1 MTILAA
7 TTFAA
12 AAGAVATAADR
23 PGQAVCYPERMSEQ
37 PPAAPA
43 GDALR
48 PLATRRLDA
57 AAPADIAEAVRLLRA
72 GRLVAVPTETVYG
85 LAADAAQPQA
95 LRAIFAAKQRP
106 ANHPLIVHIAGA
118 AQLERWA
125 RDIPDAARRLA
136 AAFWPGPLTLLLHKA
151 PTVPGQVTG
160 GRDTIGLR
168 VPDHPVLLRILQTL
182 DGGLAAPSANPH
194 KRLSPTSAE
203 QVLSGLDGRIDAVL
217 DGGPCAVG
225 VESTIVD
232 LTGARPRILRAGPI
246 SRAQLEA
253 VLGVA
258 VEFPEQHDAAVPG
271 NVAVHYQPL
280 TPLYLFERDALA
292 ARLRGKRD
300 DTPIVLVHHGDLP
313 VDTAHGLLRALRL
326 PEDKAGYAR
335 ALYETLHA
343 ADGLGAA
350 AIWMEMP
357 PPQEDWRD
365 VRDRLGRAASVDR
378 GEWE

>member
-1 MTILAA
+1 MPEIPPDRPRDPAQ
-7 TTFAA
+7 
-12 AAGAVATAADR
+12 ATAR
-23 PGQAVCYPERMSEQ
+23 V
-37 PPAAPA
+37 
-43 GDALR
+43 
-48 PLATRRLDA
+48 TRRLDA
-57 AAPADIAEAVRLLRA
+57 AVPADIAEAVRLLRA

-95 LRAIFAAKQRP
+95 VRAIFAAKQRP

-118 AQLERWA
+118 TRLERWA
-125 RDIPDAARRLA
+125 HGIPAAAYRLA
-136 AAFWPGPLTLLLHKA
+136 EAFWPGPLTLLLRKA
-151 PTVPGQVTG
+151 QAVPAEVTG

-217 DGGPCAVG
+217 DGGPCTVG

-246 SRAQLEA
+246 TRMQLEQ
-253 VLGVA
+253 VLGCE

-271 NVAVHYQPL
+271 NVSVHYQPL
-280 TPLYLFERDALA
+280 TPLYLFESEALA

-300 DTPIVLVHHGDLP
+300 DTPIVVVHHGELP
-313 VDTAHGLLRALRL
+313 IDAANGLLRTLRL
-326 PEDKAGYAR
+326 PADKPGYAR
-335 ALYETLHA
+335 ALYDALHV
-343 ADGLGAA
+343 ADAVGAD

-357 PPQEDWRD
+357 PPQEHWRD
-365 VRDRLGRAASVDR
+365 VRDRLDRAASVDR
-378 GEWE
+378 GEWD

>member
-1 MTILAA
+1 M
-7 TTFAA
+7 
-12 AAGAVATAADR
+12 
-23 PGQAVCYPERMSEQ
+23 PET
-37 PPAAPA
+37 PHDPAPA
-43 GDALR
+43 SAGT
-48 PLATRRLDA
+48 TRRLDA

-95 LRAIFAAKQRP
+95 VRAIFAAKQRP

-125 RDIPDAARRLA
+125 RDIPDAAHRLA

-151 PTVPGQVTG
+151 PAVPAEVTG

-246 SRAQLEA
+246 TRPQLEA
-253 VLGVA
+253 ALGA
-258 VEFPEQHDAAVPG
+258 EVEFPEQHHTAVPG

-280 TPLYLFERDALA
+280 TPLYLFESEALD

-300 DTPIVLVHHGDLP
+300 EGPVVVVHHGDLP
-313 VDTAHGLLRALRL
+313 VDAAPGLLRALRL
-326 PEDKAGYAR
+326 PADKAGYAR
-335 ALYETLHA
+335 ALYDTLHA

-365 VRDRLGRAASVDR
+365 VRDRLSRAASVDR
-378 GEWE
+378 GEWD